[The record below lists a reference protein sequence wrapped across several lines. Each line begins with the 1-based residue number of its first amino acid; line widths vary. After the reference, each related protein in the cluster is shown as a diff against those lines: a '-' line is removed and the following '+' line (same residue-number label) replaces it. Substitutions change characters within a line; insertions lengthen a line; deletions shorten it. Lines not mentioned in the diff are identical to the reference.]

1 MFVVSSMSDVTCVP
15 TVESDNRG
23 NDTVDVL
30 CGVIS
35 EDTQVRYANVAF
47 EVEET
52 FTCIVNLNMSDFC
65 PFEPTA
71 WKYNDEIK
79 LDILINNYWVT
90 FAKHNLLHWYRA
102 PKRTE

>member
-1 MFVVSSMSDVTCVP
+1 MIPTKVASTTITMSFVEIDAIFVVPRVSDVTCVP
-15 TVESDNRG
+15 TVESDDRG

-71 WKYNDEIK
+71 
-79 LDILINNYWVT
+79 
-90 FAKHNLLHWYRA
+90 
-102 PKRTE
+102 

>member
-1 MFVVSSMSDVTCVP
+1 MIPTKVASTAITMSFVEFDVMFVVSSMSDVKCVP
-15 TVESDNRG
+15 TVESDDRG

-71 WKYNDEIK
+71 
-79 LDILINNYWVT
+79 
-90 FAKHNLLHWYRA
+90 
-102 PKRTE
+102 